1 MGEAAYDVVV
11 VGAGNAALCAAIS
24 AHENGARVLV
34 LEKAPEDE
42 KGGNSYFTAG
52 GFRFMHNGLDDVR
65 EDVLVDMSDDEADKM
80 VLPTHDRQFFY
91 ETLMKVTR
99 GQSNEDLAWTL
110 IDGSRPAMAWLRENG
125 VRFIP
130 MYGRQSFLVDGKQH
144 FYGGV
149 NVEAVGGGAGL
160 VEFSDEALQLTSASK
175 FGMAPVPPSFIS
187 RTTIGSPACR
197 CAHLAGMRTSTASL

>member
-1 MGEAAYDVVV
+1 MQDSSYDVVV

-24 AHENGARVLV
+24 AKEHGAKVLV

-52 GFRFMHNGLDDVR
+52 GFRFVHTGLDDVR
-65 EDVLVDMSDDEADKM
+65 DDVLVDMSDDEADKM
-80 VLPTHDRQFFY
+80 ILPSHDKQFFY
-91 ETLMKVTR
+91 DTLMKVTR

-110 IDGSRPAMAWLRENG
+110 INGSRPAMAWLRENG

-130 MYGRQSFLVDGKQH
+130 MYGRQSFEVDGKQH

-149 NVEAVGGGAGL
+149 NIEGVCGGGGA
-160 VEFSDEALQLTSASK
+160 
-175 FGMAPVPPSFIS
+175 FGIFF
-187 RTTIGSPACR
+187 
-197 CAHLAGMRTSTASL
+197 